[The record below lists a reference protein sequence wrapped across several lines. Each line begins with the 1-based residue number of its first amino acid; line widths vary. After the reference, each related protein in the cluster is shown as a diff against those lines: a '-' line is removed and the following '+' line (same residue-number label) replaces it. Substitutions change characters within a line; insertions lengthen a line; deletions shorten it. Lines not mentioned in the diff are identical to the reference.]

1 MRTIFLLLGLLV
13 VIACFAMDFERPE
26 KSERL
31 GAIGPT
37 KGLSETLRQ
46 AFDPGTDFD
55 PIPVPGPTDW
65 LAQHPE
71 PGQTFEDF
79 VGSNPNRP
87 DAIRNKIYLQ
97 PLGVFQEDQS
107 PSIDLLRDFTIAYFA
122 MDVKVLPPMDIS
134 GAEFVTRINPYTGN
148 RQILSSHILA
158 FLKKGLPRDAFCLL
172 AITMDD
178 LYPHPS
184 WNFVFGQAS
193 LHDRVGVF
201 SFARYDPEFYGE
213 PRGKE
218 YHQLLLRR
226 SLKVLVHETT
236 HMFTLNHCIFFK
248 CVMNGSNHLKE
259 SDSRPL
265 HLCPVCL
272 RKLQFSI
279 EFDVAGR
286 YDKLLQFYHKVGFK
300 DENRWVSNRLKKI
313 LGSEKGK

>member
-1 MRTIFLLLGLLV
+1 MKTTFLLIGLLV
-13 VIACFAMDFERPE
+13 VIPCLAMDFERPR

-31 GAIGPT
+31 QAVGPT
-37 KGLSETLRQ
+37 KGLPKTLRQ
-46 AFDPGTDFD
+46 AFDPDNDFD
-55 PIPVPGPTDW
+55 PIPIPGPADW

-71 PGQTFEDF
+71 SGQTFEDF
-79 VGSNPNRP
+79 VRSNPNRP
-87 DAIRNKIYLQ
+87 DAIRNEIYLQ
-97 PLGVFQEDQS
+97 PLGVFKEGQS
-107 PSIDLLRDFTIAYFA
+107 PSIDLLRTYTSAYFA
-122 MDVKVLPPMDIS
+122 LDAEMLPPMGMAGS
-134 GAEFVTRINPYTGN
+134 GFKTRLNPYTGN
-148 RQILSSHILA
+148 RQILSSQILT
-158 FLKKGLPRDAFCLL
+158 FLKKRLPRDAFCLL
-172 AITMDD
+172 AVTMED

-213 PRGKE
+213 SRGEE

-226 SLKVLVHETT
+226 SLKVLVHETA

-279 EFDVAGR
+279 EFDVVER
-286 YDKLLQFYHKVGFK
+286 YDKLSQFYHKVGFNHE
-300 DENRWVSNRLKKI
+300 DRWVSNRLKKI
-313 LGSEKGK
+313 LGNKKGK